1 MYESTLI
8 IVFLFVCLQDLVW
21 PKGWPLTTETGDVIL
36 HIGTID
42 ESFIHFYDA
51 YICVRPGKKGLVLRF
66 LGSPL
71 GFIVELNLGLWVIE
85 ELYNIFS

>member
-1 MYESTLI
+1 MHESTLI

-51 YICVRPGKKGLVLRF
+51 YICVRPGKKGFV
-66 LGSPL
+66 
-71 GFIVELNLGLWVIE
+71 
-85 ELYNIFS
+85 